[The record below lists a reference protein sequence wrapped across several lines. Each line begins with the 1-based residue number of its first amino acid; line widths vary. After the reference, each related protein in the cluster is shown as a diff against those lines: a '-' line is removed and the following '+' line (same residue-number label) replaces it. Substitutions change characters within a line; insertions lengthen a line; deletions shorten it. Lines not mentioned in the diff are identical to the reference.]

1 MPSAEYFRRQA
12 DICVRLSLIAS
23 DDAVSNRLV
32 NMARDYKAKG
42 DALARQAS
50 AGLGD
55 AIPSADTELEDL
67 AVNSTGGPGS
77 PSPA

>member
-23 DDAVSNRLV
+23 DDEVSNRLV

-50 AGLGD
+50 AADLAD
-55 AIPSADTELEDL
+55 PTPSAEIELEDL
-67 AVNSTGGPGS
+67 AVNSAGGR
-77 PSPA
+77 